1 MFTWLLLPGKSS
13 FWFPKGVEKPLLIW
27 SFASLSFLCVYVHVQ
42 VGKEHLLRTVSVEIW
57 RLK

>member
-1 MFTWLLLPGKSS
+1 MASS
-13 FWFPKGVEKPLLIW
+13 PWEVKFLVPKGSGKPTTDLEFCF
-27 SFASLSFLCVYVHVQ
+27 SFFLCVYVHVQ